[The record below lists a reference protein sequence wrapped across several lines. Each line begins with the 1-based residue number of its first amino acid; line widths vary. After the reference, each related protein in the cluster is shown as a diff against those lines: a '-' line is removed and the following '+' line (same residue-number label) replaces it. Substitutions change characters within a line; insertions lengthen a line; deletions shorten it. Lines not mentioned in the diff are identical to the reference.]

1 MNLTDKE
8 ILELSDLCSA
18 VVDETLTEKQKAR
31 LARWI
36 AESEDVRMYYIRA
49 MGQSASLHS
58 YASEMHSEAPD
69 SIRLPARNKRWKW
82 VIGLLS
88 IAAMVMIAL
97 WIRPTSHDAALAQ
110 TPPNDDEYV
119 AQLTGSK
126 QCAWA
131 DGHSILP
138 GSQLRKTQRIELA
151 RGFAEITFDCGAQ
164 VVLEGPASLDLN
176 SAWSATLNRGTL
188 RASLPPEAMGFSIS
202 NPTVEVVDLGTEFTM
217 FADASGTATDVLVL
231 KGEVEAAPNAAG
243 DQQPIVIREKEARRF
258 AASGVSSLHGAEPA
272 LADMT
277 QPVSLDHYATPT
289 SYAHWS
295 FDEAVGNMFRA
306 DAEGRPLDEFSAQLE
321 NLPPAGTA
329 VGHVK
334 GRVGEALHFDG
345 HVYARAAF
353 PGISDNSPHT
363 VLFWVKV
370 PRDATLSN
378 AYAMVAWGVSS
389 KLLRSHPIHI
399 AWNRNPNEG
408 TVGVLRTDYGGGFA
422 VGATPL
428 RDGRWH
434 HIAVVFIPRDDARS
448 PMAVKQYVDGR
459 LEGEGHPSPPGSDR
473 FMGALPYQAQ
483 TTNGALW
490 LGCRLGIE
498 GVRADRFYGDM
509 DELYIVDRALEPAE
523 IVRLMDTNQLT
534 FDTDGMDDTE
544 Y

>member
-1 MNLTDKE
+1 MTLSDKE

-18 VVDETLTEKQKAR
+18 VVDETLTDKQKQR
-31 LARWI
+31 LSKWLV
-36 AESEDVRMYYIRA
+36 ESEEVRRHYVRA
-49 MGQSASLHS
+49 LGLSASLHS
-58 YASEMHSEAPD
+58 YASEMHTEAPD
-69 SIRLPARNKRWKW
+69 SFPMPPNKRRWKW
-82 VIGLLS
+82 VVGLLS
-88 IAAMVMIAL
+88 IAAMFLTAL
-97 WIRPTSHDAALAQ
+97 WIRLPSHDTALAQ
-110 TPPNDDEYV
+110 TPSDDEFV
-119 AQLTGSK
+119 AQLTGSR
-126 QCAWA
+126 QCVWGN
-131 DGHSILP
+131 GHSILP
-138 GSQLRKTQRIELA
+138 GAQLRKMQRIELA
-151 RGFAEITFDCGAQ
+151 KGFAEITFDCGAQ
-164 VVLEGPASLDLN
+164 VVLEGPASLDLS

-258 AASGVSSLHGAEPA
+258 ATNGVWNLHDSEPA
-272 LADMT
+272 LAEMT
-277 QPVSLDHYATPT
+277 QPVPLDHYATPT

-295 FDEAVGNMFRA
+295 FDEVIGNVFKA
-306 DAEGRPLDEFSAQLE
+306 DAMGHTLDEFDAQLE
-321 NLPPAGTA
+321 NLPPTGMAAGHA
-329 VGHVK
+329 K
-334 GRVGEALHFDG
+334 GRVGSAIHFDG
-345 HVYARAAF
+345 HLFARAAF

-378 AYAMVAWGVSS
+378 AYAMVGWGVSS

-434 HIAVVFIPRDDARS
+434 HIAVVFIPRDDPRS

-483 TTNGALW
+483 TTNGAIW

-509 DELYIVDRALEPAE
+509 DELYIVNCALEPAE
-523 IVRLMDTNQLT
+523 IVRLMDTNQLQ
-534 FDTDGMDDTE
+534 FDTDGMDDSD